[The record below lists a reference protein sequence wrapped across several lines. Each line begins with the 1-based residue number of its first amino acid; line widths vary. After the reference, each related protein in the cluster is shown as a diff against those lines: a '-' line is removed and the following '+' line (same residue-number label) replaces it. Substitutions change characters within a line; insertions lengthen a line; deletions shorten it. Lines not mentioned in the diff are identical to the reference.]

1 MVIFTFWYFAN
12 YLCLALLSIRSYPR
26 GALLARGTLRCDF
39 EVSPSMAR
47 LVIAALAA
55 SLVLQVSCLNV
66 PSRGALPRMRRAA
79 RQPLPVLLTEV
90 KDEELE
96 VWRMREEIMRGVY
109 GAVVNWK
116 EDEREEREERL
127 EEGNESGADAKS
139 AFVASAA
146 AVIVGAFILRLG
158 GRAALVSVLG
168 LDVVADLGL
177 GDQINDVVSYANAL
191 GGWAVVGFFAAW
203 AVAKVFL
210 LDVLGIALAFS
221 SGIIFG
227 GVFEGAAI
235 SALGATLG

>member
-1 MVIFTFWYFAN
+1 
-12 YLCLALLSIRSYPR
+12 
-26 GALLARGTLRCDF
+26 
-39 EVSPSMAR
+39 MAR

-210 LDVLGIALAFS
+210 LN
-221 SGIIFG
+221 
-227 GVFEGAAI
+227 
-235 SALGATLG
+235 

>member
-1 MVIFTFWYFAN
+1 
-12 YLCLALLSIRSYPR
+12 
-26 GALLARGTLRCDF
+26 
-39 EVSPSMAR
+39 MAR
-47 LVIAALAA
+47 VLTAALAA

-90 KDEELE
+90 KDEEFE
-96 VWRMREEIMRGVY
+96 VWRVREEIMRGVY

-146 AVIVGAFILRLG
+146 AVVVGAFILRLG

-191 GGWAVVGFFAAW
+191 GGWAVVGFFMAW
-203 AVAKVFL
+203 VVAKVFL
-210 LDVLGIALAFS
+210 LDVRRAASPPPPTPTHPHHHACPMRHAGGRHRARLRIGHHLRRRLRGRHHLGGGGDARLARCLPAEPHTAA
-221 SGIIFG
+221 G
-227 GVFEGAAI
+227 GH
-235 SALGATLG
+235 

>member
-1 MVIFTFWYFAN
+1 MA
-12 YLCLALLSIRSYPR
+12 
-26 GALLARGTLRCDF
+26 LRCDF
-39 EVSPSMAR
+39 AVAVMAR
-47 LVIAALAA
+47 VLIAALAA

-90 KDEELE
+90 KDEEFE
-96 VWRMREEIMRGVY
+96 VWRVREEIMRGVY

-146 AVIVGAFILRLG
+146 AVVVGAFILRLG

-191 GGWAVVGFFAAW
+191 GGWAVVGFFMAW
-203 AVAKVFL
+203 VVAKVFL
-210 LDVLGIALAFS
+210 LDVRRAASPPPPPHTHTTMHAPCAMQVVGIALAFA

-235 SALGATLG
+235 SALGQG

>member
-1 MVIFTFWYFAN
+1 
-12 YLCLALLSIRSYPR
+12 
-26 GALLARGTLRCDF
+26 
-39 EVSPSMAR
+39 MAR
-47 LVIAALAA
+47 LVIAFLAA

-66 PSRGALPRMRRAA
+66 PSRGALPRMRRATSRAEA

-146 AVIVGAFILRLG
+146 AVIMGAFILRLG

-210 LDVLGIALAFS
+210 LN
-221 SGIIFG
+221 
-227 GVFEGAAI
+227 
-235 SALGATLG
+235 